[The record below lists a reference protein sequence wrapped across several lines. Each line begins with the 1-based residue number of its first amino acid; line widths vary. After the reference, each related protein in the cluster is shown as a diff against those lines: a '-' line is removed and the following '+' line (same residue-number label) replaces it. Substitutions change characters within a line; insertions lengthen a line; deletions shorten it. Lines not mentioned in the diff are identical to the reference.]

1 MGKLGKPVFVFE
13 EVLHARVY
21 LNVVR
26 VGKYAVRFFQILML
40 DSFLNTC
47 LFYLSSVTV
56 CAVLLVWCCSCA
68 HVSLLLDRNR
78 FCKNALN
85 RMISSVYVRKI
96 D

>member
-1 MGKLGKPVFVFE
+1 MFVFE

-26 VGKYAVRFFQILML
+26 VGKCAVRFFEILML

-56 CAVLLVWCCSCA
+56 CAVLVVWCCSCV
-68 HVSLLLDRNR
+68 HVFLWLGRNS
-78 FCKNALN
+78 FCEEFF
-85 RMISSVYVRKI
+85 V
-96 D
+96 